1 MSDDPELPDVAFVA
15 ALAGLPDMGPGRLRA
30 VLGLGD
36 PAEVWER
43 VRHGAVP
50 TVPIG
55 ASGRT
60 VTDDRFAAAVAAW
73 AEAART
79 VEPVAVWEAH
89 QQAGVGIAR
98 HGHAAYPSAF
108 VDDPSPPPIVF
119 WLGDADAVVG
129 TRVAVVGTRRC
140 TAYGR
145 EVAQELAADLS
156 RAGVAIVSGLALGID
171 AAAHRGALAVDGAPP
186 VAVVGSGLDV
196 VYPRRNRDLWAAVA
210 ERGVVLS
217 EYPLGTPPHPW
228 RFPSRNRLVA
238 ALGDAL
244 VVVESRSAGGS
255 MHTVREAE
263 RRARPVLAVPG
274 PVRSAAS
281 AGTNQLLSEGVAV
294 ARDAT
299 DVLVRM
305 GLESVHARSAAEQRP
320 TPSAVGAGV
329 LDALGWQPTTLEQ
342 VVVRTGLTP
351 PDAAVALDDLV
362 RDGWVDESGGW
373 YERAA
378 KPGG

>member
-1 MSDDPELPDVAFVA
+1 MTGDDDLPAVAFVA
-15 ALAGLPDMGPGRLRA
+15 ALAGLPDMGPGRLRSLLA
-30 VLGLGD
+30 LGA

-43 VRHGAVP
+43 VCRGALPPEPVDGTGSVP
-50 TVPIG
+50 
-55 ASGRT
+55 ASRA
-60 VTDDRFAAAVAAW
+60 VVAAW
-73 AEAART
+73 VQAAAS
-79 VEPVAVWEAH
+79 VEPPAVWDAH
-89 QQAGVGIAR
+89 QRASVGIALQ
-98 HGHAAYPSAF
+98 GHPAYPSAF
-108 VDDPSPPPIVF
+108 LADPAPPPIVF

-145 EVAQELAADLS
+145 EVAQEVAADLT

-186 VAVVGSGLDV
+186 IAVVGSGLDV

-210 ERGVVLS
+210 ERGVVFS
-217 EYPLGTPPHPW
+217 EYPLGTAPHPW

-244 VVVESRSAGGS
+244 VVVESRAAGGS

-274 PVRSAAS
+274 PVRSEAS

-305 GLESVHARSAAEQRP
+305 GLESVSARSAAERRP
-320 TPSAVGAGV
+320 PPSAVGASV
-329 LDALGWQPTTLEQ
+329 LDAVGWQPTTLEQ
-342 VVVRTGLTP
+342 VVVRTGLEPT
-351 PDAAVALDDLV
+351 DAVVALDDLV
-362 RDGWVDESGGW
+362 RDGWVDEVGGW
-373 YERAA
+373 FERAA

>member
-1 MSDDPELPDVAFVA
+1 MTAADDLPAVAFVA
-15 ALAGLPDMGPGRLRA
+15 ALAGLPDMGPGRLRSL
-30 VLGLGD
+30 LGLGA
-36 PAEVWER
+36 PAEVWHR
-43 VRHGAVP
+43 VRRGAVP
-50 TVPIG
+50 TDPGGRGPVPSNRAVV
-55 ASGRT
+55 AS
-60 VTDDRFAAAVAAW
+60 W
-73 AEAART
+73 AEAAAS
-79 VEPVAVWEAH
+79 VEPQEVWDAH
-89 QQAGVGIAR
+89 QRATVGIAL
-98 HGHAAYPSAF
+98 HGNAAYPSAF
-108 VDDPSPPPIVF
+108 LADPAPPPIVF

-145 EVAQELAADLS
+145 EVAQELAADLT

-186 VAVVGSGLDV
+186 IAVVGSGLDV

-210 ERGVVLS
+210 ERGVVFS
-217 EYPLGTPPHPW
+217 EYPLGTAPHPW

-244 VVVESRSAGGS
+244 VVVESRAAGGS

-274 PVRSAAS
+274 PVRSEAS

-305 GLESVHARSAAEQRP
+305 GLEAVSARSAAERRP
-320 TPSAVGAGV
+320 APSAVGAAV
-329 LDALGWQPTTLEQ
+329 LDAVGWQPTTLEQ
-342 VVVRTGLTP
+342 VVVRTGLEPT
-351 PDAAVALDDLV
+351 AAVLALDDLV
-362 RDGWVDESGGW
+362 RDGWVDEVGGW